1 MSFVMMHCW
10 VLLQHNEKWNKR
22 YTDQEPTKHT
32 GLPDL
37 NSTTWQDDD
46 DGASNGTTSDWLPL
60 SKRPPGRKKEKER
73 KKRAG
78 DVDELQDA
86 VEKIVKA
93 KKDIEASKKL
103 DKDERWEYMKS
114 LQERQID
121 VQERQL
127 KVPEE
132 EATAKKMEID
142 VQEKKLKVQ
151 EEEEAA
157 KKMEQESKIML
168 QDLNGLDET
177 QRAISK

>member
-1 MSFVMMHCW
+1 MMHCW

-22 YTDQEPTKHT
+22 YADQQPTKHS

-46 DGASNGTTSDWLPL
+46 DDDGASNGTTSDWPPSSERLP
-60 SKRPPGRKKEKER
+60 GIKKEKER

-86 VEKIVKA
+86 LEKIVKA

-114 LQERQID
+114 LQERQIV

-127 KVPEE
+127 KVHEE
-132 EATAKKMEID
+132 EATAKKMEIA

-151 EEEEAA
+151 EEEATA
-157 KKMEQESKIML
+157 KKMEQESKIIL
-168 QDLNGLDET
+168 RT
-177 QRAISK
+177 